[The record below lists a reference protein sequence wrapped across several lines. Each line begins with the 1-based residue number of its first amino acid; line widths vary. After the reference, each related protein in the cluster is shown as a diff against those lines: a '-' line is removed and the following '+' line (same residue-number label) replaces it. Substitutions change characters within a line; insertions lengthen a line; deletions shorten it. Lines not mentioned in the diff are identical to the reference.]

1 MATVK
6 LMKSIHEAARL
17 KTGELHK
24 IASQVSDIDVLSP
37 EGFTALH
44 IATMEGN
51 VGNVKYL
58 IKKRG
63 ANVNINPSI
72 RHAII
77 TDNHAL
83 FAALLKGKPSFG
95 TTTIFLGNEVTV
107 HDLVVIAPSYIFFE
121 SAKYLVSSDQM
132 TDSIAGRYL
141 MKFIMMRDY
150 DAVTSLVRLG
160 IYRTELDPG
169 DITTAIF
176 VTYTQLTAHNTLNF
190 VHMIMRSGLVSSL
203 EIILACH
210 PHPHVAKYFL
220 QCFREAFASPN
231 GEEMMKLVVCAE
243 ENILESR
250 GILAYGTSRVPW
262 AYELERARS
271 KSTRNLN
278 GIERLIRVKC
288 ISSCHVRDLPDERRR
303 LLYNPPPDRYKQALQ
318 FPTLRDIS
326 FIQLDLIDRRNRLNL
341 LKQRIDLARSRG
353 QWQLIFQK

>member
-1 MATVK
+1 ME
-6 LMKSIHEAARL
+6 SIHYAARL
-17 KTGELHK
+17 NTGELHK

-72 RHAII
+72 HHAII
-77 TDNHAL
+77 TNNHTL
-83 FAALLKGKPSFG
+83 FSVLLKGKPSFD

-107 HDLVVIAPSYIFFE
+107 HDLAVIASSYIFFE
-121 SAKYLVSSDQM
+121 SVKYLVSSGQM

-141 MKFIMMRDY
+141 MKLVMTGDH
-150 DAVTSLVRLG
+150 DAVTSLIRLG
-160 IYRTELDPG
+160 IYRTHLNPG

-176 VTYTQLTAHNTLNF
+176 VTHSQIMAHNSLSF
-190 VHMIMRSGLVSSL
+190 VHMIMRCGLVSSL
-203 EIILACH
+203 EIILACY
-210 PHPHVAKYFL
+210 PHATKYFL
-220 QCFREAFASPN
+220 QCFREAFASPD
-231 GEEMMKLVVCAE
+231 GEEMMKALVCTE

-250 GILAYGTSRVPW
+250 NVLAYGTSRVPW
-262 AYELERARS
+262 AYELERGRG
-271 KSTRNLN
+271 KSARNLN

-288 ISSCHVRDLPDERRR
+288 VSSCNVHDLPDVTRR
-303 LLYNPPPDRYKQALQ
+303 LIRPNSPDRYKRTLR

-326 FIQLDLIDRRNRLNL
+326 FVHIQLIDHRERLIR
-341 LKQRIDLARSRG
+341 LKQRIDLARSQGR
-353 QWQLIFQK
+353 WQLIFQK